1 MQASAIYDPMGHRA
15 IYFIISSDPVKF
27 QGTAD
32 FFFFKKFCPLFP
44 QYFPIIL
51 LSMLFVFLHHPC
63 FCFTSG
69 VGKVICVAVFLL
81 GCQTALLVDM
91 ISGCDP
97 TSALYKKTNYG
108 HMTNGAKG
116 LRVSLKRL

>member
-1 MQASAIYDPMGHRA
+1 
-15 IYFIISSDPVKF
+15 
-27 QGTAD
+27 
-32 FFFFKKFCPLFP
+32 
-44 QYFPIIL
+44 
-51 LSMLFVFLHHPC
+51 MLFVFLHHPC

-91 ISGCDP
+91 LSGCDP

-116 LRVSLKRL
+116 LRVSLKRLLISTFDHCSKTMESLSALPKAILAHYR